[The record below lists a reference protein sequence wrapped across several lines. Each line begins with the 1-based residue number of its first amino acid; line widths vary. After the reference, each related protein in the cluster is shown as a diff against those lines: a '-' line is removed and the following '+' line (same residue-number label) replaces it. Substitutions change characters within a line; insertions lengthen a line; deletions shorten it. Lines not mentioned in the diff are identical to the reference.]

1 MEHLSEQDPP
11 AALGCEL
18 IILVGLQ
25 ASGKSTFYRAHFA
38 STHVLVSK
46 DLLRNSHR
54 PALRQVQLIEQ
65 ALAAGRSVVVDNTN
79 PTVADRADLI
89 ALGRHFGSR
98 VIGYYFAS
106 EMLHCLTRNES
117 RTGRARV
124 PDVAL
129 YATMGR
135 LVRPSYAEGFDS
147 LFFVR
152 LAGEGAFVMEPWA
165 DELTEP

>member
-1 MEHLSEQDPP
+1 MEDFSE
-11 AALGCEL
+11 AAQAAVMGREL
-18 IILVGLQ
+18 IVLVGLQ
-25 ASGKSTFYRAHFA
+25 ASGKSTFYRTHFA
-38 STHVLVSK
+38 STHLLVSK

-54 PALRQVQLIEQ
+54 PARRQVQLIEQ

-79 PTVADRADLI
+79 PTVADRANLI

-106 EMLHCLTRNES
+106 EMLACLTRNES
-117 RTGRARV
+117 RTGIARV

-152 LAGEGAFVMEPWA
+152 LAGEGAFIIEPLA
-165 DELTEP
+165 SELTET

>member
-1 MEHLSEQDPP
+1 MEYLSEEGQP
-11 AALGCEL
+11 AVIGREL
-18 IILVGLQ
+18 IVLVGLQ
-25 ASGKSTFYRAHFA
+25 ASGKSTFYRTHFA
-38 STHVLVSK
+38 STHLLVSK

-89 ALGRHFGSR
+89 ALGRHFDSR
-98 VIGYYFAS
+98 VDGYYFAS

-124 PDVAL
+124 PDMAL
-129 YATMGR
+129 YVTMGR

-152 LAGEGAFVMEPWA
+152 LADEGAFIIEQWSN
-165 DELTEP
+165 ELTET